1 MMTTTTTTTTIGS
14 EIMTV
19 LQKDNSVAALISY
32 IEKNGLF
39 DTWKAIERD
48 EFLYKYQIPLDE
60 WTRITGLEKLYRYHR
75 DEYADGVLF
84 VSCYYDADYKEHD
97 SIDYM
102 YLATTSM

>member
-1 MMTTTTTTTTIGS
+1 MTTTIGR
-14 EIMTV
+14 EMMTV
-19 LQKDNSVAALISY
+19 LQNDNSVAALISY

-48 EFLYKYQIPLDE
+48 EFLYNYQIPLDE
-60 WTRITGLEKLYRYHR
+60 WTRVTGLEKLSRYQR
-75 DEYADGVLF
+75 VEYADGAMF
-84 VSCYYDADYKEHD
+84 VNCYYDADCKEHD